1 MLENAFKSIYEVY
14 TMSNKMTKRN
24 YFEMIKASFP
34 VDNEHYAEVMD
45 FCDRELDLLSRK
57 NASKK
62 ATATQEAN
70 AKLADV
76 IAAYLA
82 ENRGEKFTISALIAD
97 VEELAGLSNQ
107 KVTGVMRIL
116 LADGRAEKVVEKR
129 VTYFTAC

>member
-1 MLENAFKSIYEVY
+1 
-14 TMSNKMTKRN
+14 MSNKMTKRN
-24 YFEMIKASFP
+24 YFEIIKASFP
-34 VDNEHYAEVMD
+34 MDNKHYAEVMD

-70 AKLADV
+70 AKLADA

-82 ENRGEKFTISALIAD
+82 ENHGEKFTISALIAD

-116 LADGRAEKVVEKR
+116 LTDGRAEKVVEKR

>member
-1 MLENAFKSIYEVY
+1 
-14 TMSNKMTKRN
+14 MSNKMTKRN
-24 YFEMIKASFP
+24 YFEIIKAGFP
-34 VDNEHYAEVMD
+34 MDNDRYAEVMD

-57 NASKK
+57 NSSKK
-62 ATATQEAN
+62 TTATQEAN
-70 AKLADV
+70 AKLADA
-76 IAAYLA
+76 IATYLND
-82 ENRGEKFTISALIAD
+82 NRDDKFTNSTRIAD

>member
-1 MLENAFKSIYEVY
+1 
-14 TMSNKMTKRN
+14 MSNKMTKRN
-24 YFEMIKASFP
+24 YFEMIKTGFP
-34 VDNEHYAEVMD
+34 VESEHYNEVMD
-45 FCDRELDLLSRK
+45 FCDRELDLLTRK

-70 AKLADV
+70 AKLADA

-82 ENRGEKFTISALIAD
+82 ENRENKFTISALIAD

>member
-1 MLENAFKSIYEVY
+1 
-14 TMSNKMTKRN
+14 MSNKMTKRN
-24 YFEMIKASFP
+24 YFEIIKASFP
-34 VDNEHYAEVMD
+34 MENEHFNEVMN
-45 FCDRELDLLSRK
+45 FCDRELDLLTRK

-70 AKLADV
+70 GKLADA

-82 ENRGEKFTISALIAD
+82 ERRDEKFTISTLIAD

>member
-1 MLENAFKSIYEVY
+1 
-14 TMSNKMTKRN
+14 MSNKMTKRN

-70 AKLADV
+70 AKLADA
-76 IAAYLA
+76 IAAYLN

>member
-1 MLENAFKSIYEVY
+1 
-14 TMSNKMTKRN
+14 MSNKMTKRN
-24 YFEMIKASFP
+24 YFEMIKSGFP
-34 VDNEHYAEVMD
+34 MENEHYAEVMD
-45 FCDRELDLLSRK
+45 FCDRELDLLTRK

-70 AKLADV
+70 AKLADA

-82 ENRGEKFTISALIAD
+82 ERRDEKFTISTLIAD

>member
-1 MLENAFKSIYEVY
+1 
-14 TMSNKMTKRN
+14 MSNKMTKRN
-24 YFEMIKASFP
+24 YFEIIKASFP
-34 VDNEHYAEVMD
+34 MDSDHYEEVMD

-57 NASKK
+57 NSSKK

-70 AKLADV
+70 AKLADA
-76 IAAYLA
+76 IAAYLND
-82 ENRGEKFTISALIAD
+82 NRNDKFTISTLISD
-97 VEELAGLSNQ
+97 VEALSGLSNQ